1 MSYSDN
7 FIILPKKKD
16 AHKSSKSG
24 SCSCVFFGVFV
35 PWLFSYQRYQLHEC
49 TTYSIVVSLFTNSWI
64 GRRQCYLMYHSHY
77 FRQITGLFETTKIR
91 LLAIW
96 PTSHQTLTP
105 LNALVCIMIE
115 CSRVQTG
122 LARSIVCMSIQE
134 YQGSGHV
141 GEVSS
146 GSLVTIHPSQL
157 GAPTCQRLLLLLPT
171 MSD

>member
-1 MSYSDN
+1 MYITSWV
-7 FIILPKKKD
+7 KT
-16 AHKSSKSG
+16 AHVTQCMAIFLSA
-24 SCSCVFFGVFV
+24 
-35 PWLFSYQRYQLHEC
+35 
-49 TTYSIVVSLFTNSWI
+49 VSVTF
-64 GRRQCYLMYHSHY
+64 MYHTISNKLQG
-77 FRQITGLFETTKIR
+77 FKGGCFKLQKFKEALDNRKIISTFGAIT
-91 LLAIW
+91 
-96 PTSHQTLTP
+96 PQTLTP

-134 YQGSGHV
+134 YQGSEHV

-171 MSD
+171 ISD